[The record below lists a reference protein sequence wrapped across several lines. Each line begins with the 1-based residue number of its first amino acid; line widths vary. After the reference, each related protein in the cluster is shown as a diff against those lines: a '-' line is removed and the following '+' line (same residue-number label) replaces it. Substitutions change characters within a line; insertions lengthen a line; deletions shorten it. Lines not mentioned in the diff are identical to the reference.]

1 LKAYCTTCPHLV
13 VELAIAG
20 RRVADGHGA
29 IAVEAVA
36 RLGVL
41 CADASQQRETVAQR
55 QRGDGIEPAA
65 LHLHLAVEH
74 AGRRGGGL
82 EVVLAQIEEAGLQ
95 TEPAVELVAQEDAVG
110 VVALVEREAGPADRR
125 GIALQQDG
133 GDAFFVELAS
143 CGAG

>member
-1 LKAYCTTCPHLV
+1 
-13 VELAIAG
+13 LAIAG

-29 IAVEAVA
+29 AAVEAVA

-41 CADASQQRETVAQR
+41 RAHTSEQRKAVTQR
-55 QRGDGIEPAA
+55 QGCHGVQVGA
-65 LHLHLAVEH
+65 LHLHLAVQH

-82 EVVLAQIEEAGLQ
+82 EVVLAQVEEAGLQ
-95 TEPAVELVAQEDAVG
+95 TEVAVELVAQEDAVG
-110 VVALVEREAGPADRR
+110 VVALVERQAGRADRR

-133 GDAFFVELAS
+133 GDAFFVELAT